1 MRNQRATTETM
12 TGTSYSFTFAQDD
25 FRGRFRKVPDED
37 GKVSVSRDE

>member
-12 TGTSYSFTFAQDD
+12 TGTSYSLTLPRTISRTFPKGA
-25 FRGRFRKVPDED
+25 DED